1 MTSLERVMS
10 ALEGRS
16 SGRPPFTMTLSLYG
30 ARLTGCPLE
39 EYHRNAAAY
48 DEGQAAVRALCQP
61 DILFAPFALSI
72 EAAAFGC
79 ELQVFA
85 DYAPNIR
92 RPAVRGPESFLAMD
106 LPDPDSSPQLLY
118 LREAVRLMATRW
130 KREVPVCAVLTA
142 PVDLPALVMG
152 IDGWIDTLIT
162 RPDLARTVLER
173 CTRHFVGLAN
183 ALLAEGAAFVALPMI
198 FTNPRFLYQ
207 KLVDE
212 MILPVIREA
221 FAEVQGPIVI
231 HHGGNRLL
239 PTVQALLDL
248 PQVAAYAF
256 DNRDSLAEARSI
268 LGPGRLMLGGIHGP
282 TLGYGPIEVCL
293 ARVKAVL
300 DDRGHDPAFI
310 FASAGA
316 DVPYAV
322 EPARIVEIARAIQ
335 SWGPGS

>member
-1 MTSLERVMS
+1 
-10 ALEGRS
+10 
-16 SGRPPFTMTLSLYG
+16 MTLSLYG

-39 EYHRNAAAY
+39 EYYRNAACY

-85 DYAPNIR
+85 DYPPNIR
-92 RPAVRGPESFLAMD
+92 RPAVRSPEAFAALE
-106 LPDPDSSPQLLY
+106 LPDIDSHPRLLY
-118 LREAVRLMATRW
+118 LREAVRLMTARW
-130 KREVPVCAVLTA
+130 NKEVPVCAVLTT

-162 RPDLARTVLER
+162 RPDLARTVLDHS
-173 CTRHFVGLAN
+173 TRHFVGLAN

-207 KLVDE
+207 KLVDDL
-212 MILPVIREA
+212 ILPVIREA
-221 FAEVQGPIVI
+221 FAQVRGPIVI
-231 HHGGNRLL
+231 HHGGNPLL
-239 PTVQALLDL
+239 PTVQAFLDL

-256 DNRDSLAEARSI
+256 DHRDALAEARSI
-268 LGPGRLMLGGIHGP
+268 LGPSRLMLGGINGP
-282 TLGYGPIEVCL
+282 TLGYGPLETTL

-300 DDRGHDPAFI
+300 DDRRHDPAFI

-322 EPARIVEIARAIQ
+322 EPARIAAIARAVQ
-335 SWGPGS
+335 TWGPDS